1 MHQNTYV
8 DLAACKYDKTE
19 AAITVLD
26 FTYSGYLTSISPLS
40 TKCEHKSFQKDWR
53 EELTEHILLI
63 TAAGLVIA
71 SAIGSFAAGLGFRC
85 FCCFDILLCFIPLR

>member
-53 EELTEHILLI
+53 EELT
-63 TAAGLVIA
+63 
-71 SAIGSFAAGLGFRC
+71 
-85 FCCFDILLCFIPLR
+85 